1 MKSKI
6 IEETP
11 ISAADVKAELKKIRE
26 RDDELNFRAQKT
38 EDYLN
43 QLIGDPK
50 KLASLAKKL
59 VGLKIPRLKEEHIVK
74 LTDVLPTTDKDVKVV
89 LQGYA
94 VTISKDGMK
103 KIADAIKEFVE

>member
-11 ISAADVKAELKKIRE
+11 ISAADVKAELKKIQE
-26 RDDELNFRAQKT
+26 RDNELNFRAQKT

-50 KLASLAKKL
+50 KLAALAKKL

-74 LTDVLPTTDKDVKVV
+74 LVDVLPTTEKDVKVV

-94 VTISKDGMK
+94 VTVTKDGMK